1 MLRKVLI
8 KTKCHYIKI
17 LYALYSSNIPNNQR
31 LTHTYTHVNQVC
43 NIEGNIEGMNKQPS
57 PMPHI
62 SQSVIFCSYAHVHTC
77 EYAHVHVGL
86 CVCLCVH
93 ACTRAYVCVYMH
105 AHVGLCVCLC
115 VHACTCVYVCVY
127 MHVYIYV
134 CVCVYGNQESIIEG
148 KH

>member
-86 CVCLCVH
+86 CTCMYMWDCVYVCVH
-93 ACTRAYVCVYMH
+93 ACTR
-105 AHVGLCVCLC
+105 
-115 VHACTCVYVCVY
+115 VYVCVY
-127 MHVYIYV
+127 MHVHVCMSVCTCMYMCDFVYMGV
-134 CVCVYGNQESIIEG
+134 CV
-148 KH
+148 